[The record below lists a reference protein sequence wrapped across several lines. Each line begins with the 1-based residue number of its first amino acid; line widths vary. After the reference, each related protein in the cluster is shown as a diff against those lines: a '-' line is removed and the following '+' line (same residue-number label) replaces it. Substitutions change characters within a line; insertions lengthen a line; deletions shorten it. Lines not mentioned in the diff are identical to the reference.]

1 MSSWHWKNSWSLL
14 KSGGVKIV
22 LFSFT
27 KIPEIGQVFSYG
39 LNEDELGKVWDNKIV
54 LVRDH
59 EELLMGEVNR
69 DTEKKVAWTMNRAIV
84 QIAENYINL
93 DITLYGIRAG
103 VDVRDAVIE
112 ANPGEFT
119 MLDKLLKEHFPENPI
134 LNLDF
139 SKYQIQEKSMM

>member
-1 MSSWHWKNSWSLL
+1 M
-14 KSGGVKIV
+14 
-22 LFSFT
+22 
-27 KIPEIGQVFSYG
+27 
-39 LNEDELGKVWDNKIV
+39 

-69 DTEKKVAWTMNRAIV
+69 KIEKKVAWTMNKAIV

-93 DITLYGIRAG
+93 DITLFGIRAG

-112 ANPGEFT
+112 THPGEFAL
-119 MLDKLLKEHFPENPI
+119 LDKLLKEHFPENPI

-139 SKYQIQEKSMM
+139 SIYQVQEKSMT